1 MADRRAET
9 TRESRRLLIEAAA
22 GLFVEKGYQQTTFAD
37 VAARSGV
44 SRGSIPWHFGN
55 KEGLLA
61 AVLDDA
67 GNALLAGPG
76 EPSGDGSPNP
86 TEDLLAASSSRRS
99 RMSLLFVALFAEAAN
114 PDSPSTTST
123 RVCMNSCV
131 RLPSDGSTR
140 TFTCPTACGPTAW
153 PPS

>member
-76 EPSGDGSPNP
+76 GPGRGRGARPPANDNCGGNAPAVGVMWFVFVGIFGRTPHPGD
-86 TEDLLAASSSRRS
+86 
-99 RMSLLFVALFAEAAN
+99 
-114 PDSPSTTST
+114 
-123 RVCMNSCV
+123 
-131 RLPSDGSTR
+131 
-140 TFTCPTACGPTAW
+140 
-153 PPS
+153 